1 MLRRYLFQE
10 IVAPFAAWTG
20 FLSVL
25 FFVMAFLRGMDFLL
39 GSAVTA
45 WDFVR
50 FTASLAPQ
58 FLVQAIPIAM
68 LLATLLGLGRL
79 ADDRELVAMQALG
92 VKPRVFFG
100 GPLVLGLVLTLVLA
114 GLSFTLQ
121 PWGMRSLRLIAHEI
135 IRRNL
140 VSDIRSGVFH
150 EEVPDFTLYAE
161 KVDPGNRWT
170 NVLLFDGRDRETP
183 LLALGAR
190 GAVQPDERLE
200 NVVFVLED
208 GSVHRARG
216 FSEDYSTV
224 GFSRAEFK
232 ADVGGAFFQK
242 NNFRSVRE
250 ESSPL
255 ELLEARRAAFEKG
268 EPTLPIE
275 VTLHWRLGQA
285 LMPLAFAFL
294 GTPLALS
301 RRGGGR
307 AFGVMFSLMSY
318 VGYYLIARAA
328 VQVAEKGELSPWLAG
343 QAPNLLFVVVGVL
356 LMVRVERRG
365 AA

>member
-1 MLRRYLFQE
+1 MLRRYLFRE

-20 FLSVL
+20 FLCVL

-50 FTASLAPQ
+50 FTVSLVPQ
-58 FLVQAIPIAM
+58 FLVQAIPIAL

-92 VKPRVFFG
+92 VRPRVFFR
-100 GPLVLGLVLTLVLA
+100 GPLALGALLTAVLLA
-114 GLSFTLQ
+114 LSFTLQ
-121 PWGMRSLRLIAHEI
+121 PWGMRSLRVIAHEI

-161 KVDPGNRWT
+161 RVEPGNRWT
-170 NVLLFDGRDRETP
+170 NVLLFDGRDKETP
-183 LLALGAR
+183 LLAIGAR

-200 NVVFVLED
+200 HVVFVLED
-208 GSVHRARG
+208 GSVHRAQG
-216 FSEDYSTV
+216 FSEDYDTV

-255 ELLEARRAAFEKG
+255 ELLDARRAAFERG
-268 EPTLPIE
+268 EPTLPLE
-275 VTLHWRLGQA
+275 VTLHWRFGQA

-307 AFGVMFSLMSY
+307 AWGVVFSLASY
-318 VGYYLIARAA
+318 VGYYLLARAA
-328 VQVAEKGELSPWLAG
+328 VQVAEKGELAPMLAG
-343 QAPNLLFVVVGVL
+343 QVPNLLFVAVGL
-356 LMVRVERRG
+356 ALMLRVERRG

>member
-1 MLRRYLFQE
+1 MLRRYLFNE
-10 IVAPFAAWTG
+10 ILAPFGAWTG

-45 WDFVR
+45 WDLVR
-50 FTASLAPQ
+50 FTASLVPQ
-58 FLVQAIPIAM
+58 FLVQAIPIAL

-79 ADDRELVAMQALG
+79 ADDRELIAMQALG
-92 VKPRVFFG
+92 VRPRVFFR
-100 GPLVLGLVLTLVLA
+100 GPIALGVVLSVVLGGLA
-114 GLSFTLQ
+114 FTLQ
-121 PWGMRSLRLIAHEI
+121 PWGMRSLRQIAHEI

-150 EEVPDFTLYAE
+150 EEVPEFTLYAE
-161 KVDPGNRWT
+161 HVEPGNRWT
-170 NVLLFDGRDRETP
+170 NVLLFDGRDAQTP
-183 LLALGAR
+183 LLALGAK
-190 GAVQPDERLE
+190 GSVQLDEQLAH
-200 NVVFVLED
+200 VVFALER
-208 GSVHRARG
+208 GSVHRAQG

-224 GFSRAEFK
+224 EFSRAEFK
-232 ADVGGAFFQK
+232 ADVGYTFFAK

-250 ESSPL
+250 EYSPL
-255 ELLEARRAAFEKG
+255 ELVDARRAAFEKG
-268 EPTLPIE
+268 EPTLPLE
-275 VTLHWRLGQA
+275 VTLHWRIGQMF
-285 LMPLAFAFL
+285 MPLAFAFL

-307 AFGVMFSLMSY
+307 AFSVLFSLTSY
-318 VGYYLIARAA
+318 VGYYLLARAA
-328 VQVAEKGELSPWLAG
+328 VQVAEKGQLAPLIAG
-343 QAPNLLFVVVGVL
+343 QVPNLLFVVVGLL

>member
-1 MLRRYLFQE
+1 MLRRYLLKE
-10 IVAPFAAWTG
+10 VVAPFGAWTA
-20 FLSVL
+20 FLCVL

-50 FTASLAPQ
+50 FTAALMPQ
-58 FLVQAIPIAM
+58 FLVQAIPIAL

-92 VKPRVFFG
+92 VQPRLFFR
-100 GPLVLGLVLTLVLA
+100 GPLALGLVLTLVLA

-121 PWGMRSLRLIAHEI
+121 PWGMRSLRRIAHEI

-161 KVDPGNRWT
+161 KVEPGNKWT
-170 NVLLFDGRDRETP
+170 NVLLFDGRDKATP

-190 GAVQPDERLE
+190 GAVQPDELLE
-200 NVVFVLED
+200 NVVFVLEN
-208 GSVHRARG
+208 GSVHRAQG
-216 FSEDYSTV
+216 YNEDYSTV
-224 GFSRAEFK
+224 EFSRAEFK

-250 ESSPL
+250 EYSPL
-255 ELLEARRAAFEKG
+255 ELLDARKAAFEKG

-275 VTLHWRLGQA
+275 VTLHWRFGQA
-285 LMPLAFAFL
+285 LMPLSFAFL

-307 AFGVMFSLMSY
+307 AFSVLFSLFSY
-318 VGYYLIARAA
+318 VGYYLLARAA
-328 VQVAEKGELSPWLAG
+328 VQVAEKGELAPALAG
-343 QAPNLLFVVVGVL
+343 QAPNLLFVVAGLL
-356 LMVRVERRG
+356 LMLRVERRG